1 MAGSG
6 FSRWA
11 PLTGTLFVALSV
23 VGLALIANVNTSDSD
38 EKIVARYAKSSTRHQ
53 DIIAFFLFLAATFFF
68 VWFLAVLRGRLAQA
82 EGGAGG
88 LTTAAFGAG
97 LVSSAMWMVAYA
109 AFVVPSASIADTSKF
124 RLDPNTYRIINN
136 FGYGVWFSA
145 TTISAVT
152 VVATSIL
159 ALRTGLLPKWI
170 AWLSFVVAATML
182 VAFFF
187 VPFLIFLGWTLV
199 VSLVLIWRGEKG
211 APAAGAA
218 QPT

>member
-1 MAGSG
+1 MTRSG
-6 FSRWA
+6 FARWA
-11 PLTGTLFVALSV
+11 PLSGTIFVALSV
-23 VGLALIANVNTSDSD
+23 VGLLFLTNVNTSDAD
-38 EKIVARYAKSSTRHQ
+38 QKILAQYAKSSNRHH
-53 DIIAFFLFLAATFFF
+53 DFIAFFLFLAATLFF

-97 LVSSAMWMVAYA
+97 LVSAAMWMVSYA

-159 ALRTGLLPKWI
+159 ALRTGLLPRWI

-199 VSLVLIWRGEKG
+199 VSLVLIWRSGKG
-211 APAAGAA
+211 VPAAEA
-218 QPT
+218 QAT